1 MLEHQKTVLQAV
13 ADNEQLF
20 RKELKKSLTWLNN
33 EEILQLKKWVNE
45 NFSQSHAKTIQQVFN
60 SRRAYYA

>member
-1 MLEHQKTVLQAV
+1 MLEHQKIVLQAV

-33 EEILQLKKWVNE
+33 EEISQLEKWLIE
-45 NFSQSHAKTIQQVFN
+45 NFSQSHAKTIQ
-60 SRRAYYA
+60 